1 MANSNRAIIATSLSI
16 IPGVGHI
23 YLHQIL
29 KGFILFLS
37 FVIAIGIIW
46 LAISHKEFKMLSLNG
61 KEIMFNPAMKAI
73 SFGGK
78 GFKMTDVMKVTGTI
92 QLAFTWV
99 YGIVNAW
106 REGKNQ
112 SG

>member
-1 MANSNRAIIATSLSI
+1 MANFNRAIIATSLSI
-16 IPGVGHI
+16 IPGAGHI
-23 YLHQIL
+23 YLHQIF

-46 LAISHKEFKMLSLNG
+46 LAISHREFKMLSLNG

-78 GFKMTDVMKVTGTI
+78 GYMMTDVMKVTGTI
-92 QLAFTWV
+92 QLVLTWV
-99 YGIVNAW
+99 YSIINAW
-106 REGKNQ
+106 REGK
-112 SG
+112 S